1 MTLYRATVMD
11 TPRNPFVEADALSA
25 DSDVAIVVRD
35 GVITARGPFAE
46 LVTDADQEEV
56 VDLRGGVLLPGMVDT
71 HVHYPQIRALA
82 GLGMPLLD
90 WLEKCALP
98 EEARLAEDAYA
109 HVIAGEFLTA
119 LASAGTTTALVFG
132 AHFASAMDVLFEAAD
147 RSGLR
152 ITAGQVVSDRIL
164 RPDLLTRPAIAL
176 SEGRALIERW
186 HGRGR
191 LRYAVTPRF
200 SLSTTDAMLDSCA
213 ELMQVADGLW
223 FTSHLNE
230 NLAEVAEVRQLFPA
244 AGSYLDSYDQHGL
257 VTERSVFAHNV
268 HATDAELDRLAS
280 TGAWASH
287 CPTSNSALGSGL
299 FPLRRHV
306 ERGARVAMG
315 SDVGA
320 GTGFSMLKEG
330 LQAYFMQQLLGADGL
345 PLTPAHLLYLCTRA
359 GAQALGPG
367 RPGRRPPGREG
378 VRRGVAEAARGQH
391 AGDGARSCL
400 RRQRRAGQDLRSRQP
415 RRCRQGLGR
424 RRPGEIA
431 ESPPGRV
438 RRGARCPRP
447 GSAARRPRRWRP
459 PAATPR

>member
-11 TPRNPFVEADALSA
+11 TPRNPFVEADALST

-35 GVITARGPFAE
+35 GVITARGAFAE
-46 LVTDADQEEV
+46 LGTDADHEEV
-56 VDLRGGVLLPGMVDT
+56 VDLRGGVLLPGMIDT

-147 RSGLR
+147 HSGLR

-164 RPDLLTRPAIAL
+164 RPDLLTRPQIAL
-176 SEGRALIERW
+176 SEGRTLIERW
-186 HGRGR
+186 HGRNR

-230 NLAEVAEVRQLFPA
+230 N
-244 AGSYLDSYDQHGL
+244 
-257 VTERSVFAHNV
+257 
-268 HATDAELDRLAS
+268 
-280 TGAWASH
+280 
-287 CPTSNSALGSGL
+287 
-299 FPLRRHV
+299 
-306 ERGARVAMG
+306 
-315 SDVGA
+315 
-320 GTGFSMLKEG
+320 
-330 LQAYFMQQLLGADGL
+330 
-345 PLTPAHLLYLCTRA
+345 
-359 GAQALGPG
+359 
-367 RPGRRPPGREG
+367 
-378 VRRGVAEAARGQH
+378 
-391 AGDGARSCL
+391 
-400 RRQRRAGQDLRSRQP
+400 
-415 RRCRQGLGR
+415 
-424 RRPGEIA
+424 IA
-431 ESPPGRV
+431 
-438 RRGARCPRP
+438 
-447 GSAARRPRRWRP
+447 
-459 PAATPR
+459 